1 MGCPAPSPLLVVN
14 WLGYAHPVLK
24 VGAQQ
29 LQRGPQISSHSPCCR
44 ARAWEERRP
53 EAPETTGW
61 GQKPLALTR
70 LGPRAPA
77 PLPYPGPPQAVASC
91 SAHPGPRGLLWAPAP
106 PRCCRPSRMGSGAC
120 SELVPS
126 TAAQPGTLGHSC
138 PFCRG
143 QRAGT
148 GRGVG
153 RAGAGPRREAVV
165 SGGTS
170 SLLARGACPGA
181 RRGAAPDPGSPRSGV
196 GLRGDDTRAAPEV
209 GAGSRHGTL
218 TRGASSRRWPTSP
231 HNPTENPACTSEG
244 GLSTR
249 RRRRP
254 REASPRSPASVRG
267 SPASSGGHGPEG

>member
-143 QRAGT
+143 QRGHRKRSRASRGWSQEGGGGQWWDQQPPST
-148 GRGVG
+148 GGL
-153 RAGAGPRREAVV
+153 PW
-165 SGGTS
+165 S
-170 SLLARGACPGA
+170 SEGC
-181 RRGAAPDPGSPRSGV
+181 
-196 GLRGDDTRAAPEV
+196 
-209 GAGSRHGTL
+209 GSRPRVPEE
-218 TRGASSRRWPTSP
+218 RGGA
-231 HNPTENPACTSEG
+231 EG
-244 GLSTR
+244 
-249 RRRRP
+249 
-254 REASPRSPASVRG
+254 
-267 SPASSGGHGPEG
+267 